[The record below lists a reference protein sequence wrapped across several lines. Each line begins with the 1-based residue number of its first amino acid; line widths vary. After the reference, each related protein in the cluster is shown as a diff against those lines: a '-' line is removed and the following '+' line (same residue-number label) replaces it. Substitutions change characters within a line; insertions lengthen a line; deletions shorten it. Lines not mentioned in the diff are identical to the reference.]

1 MLGCYLIFCVWYL
14 YIPSNISAGCF
25 QLSESKITF
34 NNGIIIYG
42 YKYVLK
48 VCNVLIKVTVEK
60 ICNEKEKRRGGR
72 QDNVCSFRQ

>member
-1 MLGCYLIFCVWYL
+1 MYDYL
-14 YIPSNISAGCF
+14 YIPSNISTGCF
-25 QLSESKITF
+25 QLSESNITF

-48 VCNVLIKVTVEK
+48 VCNVLKKVIVER

-72 QDNVCSFRQ
+72 QDVCSSR